1 MLKKAGFF
9 VGILVFFFF
18 FGSLQA
24 WVFIEKR
31 GDWKEIAP
39 GIEYNVFSISAEKGL
54 VDIHSL
60 RINPKKVKIR
70 VLNSPD
76 YRQKRST
83 VKELAQKSGAIAV
96 INGGFFDT
104 EDNHLGLLIRD
115 GETVSR
121 YLKRDWGIFMIKNDK
136 PFIIHSAD
144 FIMSGDITQAVQVG
158 PRLIA
163 GRKIPKLK
171 KQFSRRSAV
180 GIDKKGYLVLLVS
193 GNSSETGILD
203 LTELAQFMEIPRRR
217 GGLGCS
223 YALNL
228 DGGASTQL
236 YVKTENFSLDLP
248 GLSAVTNG
256 IGVFQKE

>member
-9 VGILVFFFF
+9 AGILIFFFF
-18 FGSLQA
+18 FGSSQA
-24 WVFIEKR
+24 WVFIEKK
-31 GDWKEIAP
+31 GNWKEIAP
-39 GIEYNVFSISAEKGL
+39 GVEYAVFSITVEKGL

-60 RINPKKVKIR
+60 RINPQKVKIR

-83 VKELAQKSGAIAV
+83 VKELAQKGGAIAV

-115 GETVSR
+115 GETISR
-121 YLKRDWGIFMIKNDK
+121 YLKRDWGIFMIKNGR
-136 PFIIHSAD
+136 PAIIHSRD
-144 FIMSGDITQAVQVG
+144 FVMSSNITQAVQVG

-180 GIDKKGYLVLLVS
+180 GIDKKGNLILLV
-193 GNSSETGILD
+193 SETGILG
-203 LTELAQFMEIPRRR
+203 LTELAEFMEMPRRR

-248 GLSAVTNG
+248 GLSPVTNG
-256 IGVFQKE
+256 IGVFQKK